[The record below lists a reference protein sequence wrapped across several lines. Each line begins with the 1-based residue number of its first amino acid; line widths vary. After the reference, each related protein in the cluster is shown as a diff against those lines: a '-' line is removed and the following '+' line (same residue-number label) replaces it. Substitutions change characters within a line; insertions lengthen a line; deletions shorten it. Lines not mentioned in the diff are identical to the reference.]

1 MRNTILTFVA
11 AGSLTL
17 GALTPALA
25 VGLDCV
31 PDYPNLDRCP
41 LYGGNATP
49 RASAYQLSS
58 RPVRHAQ
65 YYHGG
70 YHYRY

>member
-1 MRNTILTFVA
+1 MRNTILVLVA

-25 VGLDCV
+25 AGFECS
-31 PDYPNLDRCP
+31 DYPNLDKCP
-41 LYGGNATP
+41 VYGGNATP
-49 RASAYQLSS
+49 RASAYQLS
-58 RPVRHAQ
+58 RPVRHVQ
-65 YYHGG
+65 NHYGS

>member
-1 MRNTILTFVA
+1 MRNTILGLVA

-17 GALTPALA
+17 GSLTPASA

-49 RASAYQLSS
+49 RASAYQLS
-58 RPVRHAQ
+58 RPGRHAQ
-65 YYHGG
+65 NYHGN